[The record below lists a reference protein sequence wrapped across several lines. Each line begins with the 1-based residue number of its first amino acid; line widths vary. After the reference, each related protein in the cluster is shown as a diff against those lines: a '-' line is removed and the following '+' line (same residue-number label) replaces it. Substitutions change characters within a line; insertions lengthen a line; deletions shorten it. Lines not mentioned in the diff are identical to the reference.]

1 MFAQLKVFLI
11 LPIFFA
17 MQTNYGNAGRYVYA
31 GSDKRERGLLNAKH
45 IRWNISCAFV
55 NTVNIFDL

>member
-45 IRWNISCAFV
+45 IR
-55 NTVNIFDL
+55 